1 MNRKKI
7 YFGIIILVLLV
18 IIGWA
23 SYSMLYGGKPE
34 REYHVTVI
42 VDDSN
47 NERWTV
53 FRQGLE
59 QAAGDYNINL
69 NYVSTG
75 KLSSMDEE
83 LALILRELEN
93 GTDGIILQAVSGED
107 EMGKLEEV
115 SVQVPVVLVESDVMP
130 EEVHAIVGPDNFA
143 MGGAIA
149 DALKADFGKTLSDKK
164 IGILCGNQKQLSMQ
178 QRLHGVQDGLAD
190 MKADIVWNVEAS
202 AGLENEIAEL
212 LDGLDTVDIVIALGN
227 TQTEQMVDYLQNKEN
242 NNMQCHIYGVGC
254 SEKVVYYLDK
264 GVISTL
270 VVPNEF
276 NMGYLSMEAIAKQLQ
291 YHLSKAENSQVDYV
305 VINQEKL
312 YEEENQK
319 VLFPIVQ

>member
-1 MNRKKI
+1 M
-7 YFGIIILVLLV
+7 
-18 IIGWA
+18 
-23 SYSMLYGGKPE
+23 E
-34 REYHVTVI
+34 
-42 VDDSN
+42 
-47 NERWTV
+47 
-53 FRQGLE
+53 
-59 QAAGDYNINL
+59 
-69 NYVSTG
+69 
-75 KLSSMDEE
+75 EE
-83 LALILRELEN
+83 LALVLRELES

-107 EMGKLEEV
+107 EMGKLEEA

-149 DALKADFGKTLSDKK
+149 DALKADFGNTLSDKK

-190 MKADIVWNVEAS
+190 TKAHIVWNVEAN
-202 AGLENEIAEL
+202 AGLENEITEL
-212 LDGLDTVDIVIALGN
+212 LEGLEAVDIVISLGN
-227 TQTEQMVDYLQNKEN
+227 AQTEQMVDYLQNKE

-291 YHLSKAENSQVDYV
+291 YHLSKAENRQVDYV